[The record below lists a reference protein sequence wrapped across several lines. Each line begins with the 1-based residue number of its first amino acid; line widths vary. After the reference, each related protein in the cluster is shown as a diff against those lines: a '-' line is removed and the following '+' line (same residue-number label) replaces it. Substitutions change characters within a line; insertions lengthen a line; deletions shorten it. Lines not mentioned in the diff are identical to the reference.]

1 MSDASVA
8 TPLPYSYRQTMA
20 NHVAQLGNAIVA
32 QAFAWFQGQTDDGTF
47 EIVLLNSQIE
57 FTRLLHLVHNERVIN
72 SMEQDVVSGA
82 TQIIEDSNNRPNLPT
97 LPAALTPPVVPE
109 PPITHEP
116 HIAPVTSA
124 EPAIPEPAAPP
135 TREEERREENGPT
148 APDPD

>member
-32 QAFAWFQGQTDDGTF
+32 QAFAWFQGHTDDSTF

-72 SMEQDVVSGA
+72 SMEQDVISDA
-82 TQIIEDSNNRPNLPT
+82 SKIIEDSNNRPNLPT
-97 LPAALTPPVVPE
+97 LPAALAPPVVTE
-109 PPITHEP
+109 PPIGSEGP
-116 HIAPVTSA
+116 AGPA
-124 EPAIPEPAAPP
+124 EPAIPEPAAPLAL
-135 TREEERREENGPT
+135 EEERREENGPT